1 MSKKR
6 KTVPHSR
13 VSTETFD
20 EFLER
25 EGLLAEAEAGALKE
39 IIADQIAIAMRQRK
53 ITKSAMA
60 SRMRT
65 SRRQVDRLLDP
76 RNPSVTLLTLRRA
89 ASAVGKRLHIE
100 LR

>member
-1 MSKKR
+1 MSKKA
-6 KTVPHSR
+6 KTAARSR

-20 EFLER
+20 EFLEK
-25 EGLLAEAEAGALKE
+25 EGLLEEAEAGALKE
-39 IIADQIAIAMRQRK
+39 IIADQIAMAMQQRK
-53 ITKSAMA
+53 ITKSVMA

-89 ASAVGKRLHIE
+89 ASAIGKRLHIE

>member
-1 MSKKR
+1 
-6 KTVPHSR
+6 
-13 VSTETFD
+13 
-20 EFLER
+20 
-25 EGLLAEAEAGALKE
+25 
-39 IIADQIAIAMRQRK
+39 
-53 ITKSAMA
+53 
-60 SRMRT
+60 MRT

>member
-6 KTVPHSR
+6 KAVPHSR

-20 EFLER
+20 QFLKR
-25 EGLLAEAEAGALKE
+25 EGLLEEAEAGALKE
-39 IIADQIAIAMRQRK
+39 IIADQIAVAMRQRK
-53 ITKSAMA
+53 ITKNAMA

>member
-6 KTVPHSR
+6 TTAPHSR
-13 VSTETFD
+13 VSTGTFD
-20 EFLER
+20 RFLKR
-25 EGLLAEAEAGALKE
+25 EGLLEEAEAGALKE
-39 IIADQIAIAMRQRK
+39 IIADQIAVAMRQRK
-53 ITKSAMA
+53 ITKNAMA

-65 SRRQVDRLLDP
+65 SRRQIDRLLDP